1 MENFLYVAAGLV
13 LLILGGN
20 WLLKSAVALSLR
32 FSIPRMV
39 IGMTVVSFATS
50 APELIVSLRAALDG
64 LPDIALGNVVGSNIA
79 NIGLVLGITL
89 LFGTIKVRTTFLN
102 CDWPALM
109 IATGMFILFIV
120 RDGLLVAWEGG
131 LMVAFLIFFLIYV
144 LFILKDAHPVAEVDD
159 NDLMP
164 WSQTIL
170 LLVLGGAG
178 LWAGSEF
185 LINGAR
191 SMAQAFGVS
200 ERIIAITVISVGTSI
215 PELAA
220 SVIAM
225 IKKER
230 SISLGNL
237 IGSNIF
243 NLLAVLG
250 ISSLITPI
258 QSMDQG
264 LLSNDIYWM
273 IAFSAITLPLAVLPR
288 AMRLQR
294 RDGLVLLLLYALFIY
309 RTLLV

>member
-1 MENFLYVAAGLV
+1 LENFLYVAAGLV

-39 IGMTVVSFATS
+39 IGMTVVSLATS

-64 LPDIALGNVVGSNIA
+64 SPDIALGNVVGSNIA
-79 NIGLVLGITL
+79 NVGLVLGITL

-102 CDWPALM
+102 SDWPALM

-164 WSQTIL
+164 WGQTIL

-191 SMAQAFGVS
+191 SMAQAFGIS